1 MKIKN
6 ILLFPITT
14 PREAGAPSQHII
26 VKLET
31 DEGPI
36 GFGEMPDFTHLPALM
51 PDVVDLERTLSHLLI
66 DCDPLEIAAVN
77 ERLKQYFPQGA
88 FWDKSSLVR
97 CGVDLALY
105 DLVGKVEQKPV
116 YGLLG
121 GKFRERIPVSYP
133 IFRQKRREEIPEN
146 IARMHRLMG
155 QGFSA
160 FRYYFGANLDVDETF
175 LSEVTEEFGDKVILA
190 SLDGSGLFE
199 REGFLA
205 AYKRLAQFNFL
216 LIESPVRRDDIE
228 GLKQVKETIAHPVSE
243 HIQSPANAKEFARV
257 GAVDVFNISLAAAGG
272 ISEAEE
278 VAKIA
283 RDSGI
288 RILVGT
294 TQETSIATAASAHF
308 AASLPHLDYYSNPV
322 GPILYTQDVTETPVH
337 YEDSHLVVPQGPGL
351 GVEVDEEKFEELK
364 ENLTARYILR
374 EDYRRA
380 SQVAI

>member
-6 ILLFPITT
+6 IRLFPITT

-26 VKLET
+26 VKLVT
-31 DEGPI
+31 DEGPT

-51 PDVVDLERTLSHLLI
+51 PDVADLERTLNHLLT
-66 DCDPLEIAAVN
+66 DCDPLEIEKAN
-77 ERLKQYFPQGA
+77 ERLKKYFPQGP

-116 YGLLG
+116 YGLIG

-146 IARMHRLMG
+146 IARMHRLMAR
-155 QGFSA
+155 GFSA

-175 LSEVTEEFGDKVILA
+175 LAEVAKEFGDKVIMA

-199 REGFLA
+199 KEGFLA
-205 AYKRLAQFNFL
+205 AYERLAQFDFL

-228 GLKQVKETIAHPVSE
+228 GLNQVKEAIAHPVSE
-243 HIQSPANAKEFARV
+243 HIQSPANAKEFARL
-257 GAVDVFNISLAAAGG
+257 GAVDVFNISLSAAGG
-272 ISEAEE
+272 ISEAKEIAK
-278 VAKIA
+278 VAQA
-283 RDSGI
+283 SGI
-288 RILVGT
+288 KILVGT

-308 AASLPHLDYYSNPV
+308 GASLPHLDYYSNPV
-322 GPILYTQDVTETPVH
+322 GPVLYTQDVTKEPVH
-337 YEDSHLVVPQGPGL
+337 YEDSHLIVPQGPGL
-351 GVEVDEEKFEELK
+351 GVEVDEGKFEELK
-364 ENLTARYILR
+364 ENLTAAYILR
-374 EDYRRA
+374 EDFQR
-380 SQVAI
+380 